1 MSETKQNKVLIYTKD
16 DCAYCVMAK
25 KFLKNRD
32 IVYEEIHL
40 GSDFSKIDE
49 VKEQTGWRTMPVILI
64 DNKVIGGYTDLKSLE
79 DEGNL
84 NHMLGLE

>member
-1 MSETKQNKVLIYTKD
+1 MNETGQKKVLIYTKD

-40 GSDFSKIDE
+40 GSDFSKIEE
-49 VKEQTGWRTMPVILI
+49 VKSKTGWRTMPVILI
-64 DNKVIGGYTDLKSLE
+64 DNKVIGGYTDMKSLD
-79 DEGNL
+79 DEGKL
-84 NHMLGLE
+84 DQMLGLE